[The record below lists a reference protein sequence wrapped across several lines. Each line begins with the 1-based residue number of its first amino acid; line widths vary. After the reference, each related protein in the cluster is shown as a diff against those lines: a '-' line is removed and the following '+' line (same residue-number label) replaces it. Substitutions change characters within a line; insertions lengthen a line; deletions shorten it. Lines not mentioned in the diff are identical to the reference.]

1 MTALCFFH
9 PSRVYKQ
16 EAFHVWQMGRALCS
30 PTGLRKTT
38 DTSMPHRSGAAV
50 SKKKIL
56 GKGRRCSSTG
66 ARLPK
71 VVLLAAALH
80 LSRWHLTCTSS
91 SSNCCTVASH
101 ALNVHGQEP
110 RTSHCPHQGS
120 KSPKGHM
127 HLTFRV
133 FSFEVANEFDFL
145 INLVKGL
152 KLQLAVYDLHGVF

>member
-16 EAFHVWQMGRALCS
+16 ELFCVWQTGHAMCS
-30 PTGLRKTT
+30 PTGLMKTT
-38 DTSMPHRSGAAV
+38 DPSVPHRSGTAI
-50 SKKKIL
+50 SKKIL
-56 GKGRRCSSTG
+56 GKGRRCSSTR

-71 VVLLAAALH
+71 AVLLAAALH

-91 SSNCCTVASH
+91 SSSCCTVASH
-101 ALNVHGQEP
+101 ALNVHEQEP
-110 RTSHCPHQGS
+110 RTPHCPHQGS
-120 KSPKGHM
+120 KSPNGHM

-145 INLVKGL
+145 VNLVKGL

>member
-9 PSRVYKQ
+9 SSRVYKQ
-16 EAFHVWQMGRALCS
+16 EPFHVGQTGHALCS
-30 PTGLRKTT
+30 PTGLRKAT
-38 DTSMPHRSGAAV
+38 DPSVPHRAGAAI
-50 SKKKIL
+50 STKTL
-56 GKGRRCSSTG
+56 GNARRCSSIG

-80 LSRWHLTCTSS
+80 FSRWYLMCTSS
-91 SSNCCTVASH
+91 SSNYCTAASL
-101 ALNVHGQEP
+101 ALNVHEQEP
-110 RTSHCPHQGS
+110 MTPQRPHQGS
-120 KSPKGHM
+120 KSLKGHM

-133 FSFEVANEFDFL
+133 FSFEVANEFDFF

>member
-101 ALNVHGQEP
+101 ALNVHEQEP